1 MPLWAMESKKWIDG
15 MGWDGMGWPSKVD
28 GLLYKNT
35 FGANSNIY
43 LQKIV
48 VFTLPV
54 DDFRL

>member
-1 MPLWAMESKKWIDG
+1 MESKKWIDG
-15 MGWDGMGWPSKVD
+15 MGWSSKVD
-28 GLLYKNT
+28 GLLCKNT
-35 FGANSNIY
+35 FGANCNIY

>member
-1 MPLWAMESKKWIDG
+1 MPLLAMESKKWIDG
-15 MGWDGMGWPSKVD
+15 MGWSSKVD
-28 GLLYKNT
+28 GLLCKNT